1 MLYVDFVMRVI
12 LAVLLGFCIGL
23 ERQITG
29 HAAGI
34 RINILISLGGSLSV
48 YFISF
53 DMRLG

>member
-1 MLYVDFVMRVI
+1 MLYVDFVTRVI

-34 RINILISLGGSLSV
+34 RINILISLGACL
-48 YFISF
+48 FILF
-53 DMRLG
+53 PLICG